1 MIVLILGLLNL
12 HRVTT
17 MSKPERKSTFGYE
30 LAGIVFI
37 VIIGSLLHFTF
48 EVSGHQPVVGVFS
61 AVNESVWEHLKLGF
75 WPALVWTLIEY
86 KSIKKSTNNFFFAK
100 TVGIYMIPIVIPIL
114 FYSYT
119 AVLGESV
126 LVADILTFVVA
137 VIVGQLV
144 SYKLLTYRRLPH
156 ILNKIALVALV
167 LLGVAFVLFTF
178 YPPHF
183 DLFRDPVTGEY
194 GIINHGHSI

>member
-1 MIVLILGLLNL
+1 M
-12 HRVTT
+12 T
-17 MSKPERKSTFGYE
+17 KPERKSTLGYE

-48 EVSGHQPVVGVFS
+48 ELSGHQPVVGVFS

-75 WPALVWTLIEY
+75 WPALVWAVIEY
-86 KSIKKSTNNFFFAK
+86 RSIKKSTNNFFFAK

-119 AVLGESV
+119 AVLGESL
-126 LVADILTFVVA
+126 LVIDILTFVVA

-144 SYKLLTYRRLPH
+144 SYKLLTYRRLPN
-156 ILNKIALVALV
+156 ILNKISLIALV
-167 LLGVAFVLFTF
+167 LLGIAFVLFTF
-178 YPPHF
+178 YPPHLP
-183 DLFRDPVTGEY
+183 LFRDPVTGEY
-194 GIINHGHSI
+194 GITNHGHSV